1 MIVILKDLFRSITL
15 LWRAD
20 KSAFYINFMLQVV
33 LAISPVASL
42 LCLRLLIDA
51 MMPPNINF
59 SAAIIPLAIWGSIQ
73 LVQAV
78 ASQYAVYI
86 NTMHQQH
93 LTDYLSQEVLNK
105 AVNVTY
111 DYYEN
116 PAYHDTLHLA
126 QQQVIYKT
134 PAILSGFN
142 AMLLN
147 SLSLCFLFGFL
158 FSLKPSFALLL
169 IVLSLPLAV
178 IKWYA
183 GFSLIRL
190 ERKLAPKEREAHYLY
205 HILTSVAHAKE
216 VRIFGF
222 GRDFLARFSSFRAF
236 IHQEKKSLYKK
247 NTLYSIIAE
256 ILEVAII
263 TFILVYL
270 ARNVWGKLITVGVFV
285 IYLQGFQRLQ
295 TTSRNFLQAL
305 VQLFQQRVF
314 LRDLFLFLDL
324 PVPEPPEVN
333 NAFPREHKGLSINN
347 VSFHY
352 PQTKKPVLQNISFNC
367 VPGNII
373 ALVGENGS
381 GKSTLVKLLARL
393 YDLQTGS
400 IAVDGIN
407 ISEITLPDFRNNST
421 FLFQDF
427 ERYFLTVGENIA
439 FEAFHDPGNIEDIKQ
454 AAILADA
461 HLFISG
467 LSAGYNSRMGSLF
480 QGSEQLSGGQWQKL
494 ALARLFYRNGS
505 LMVLDEPTSAL
516 DATAEYEVFQHVKE
530 SVGNKM
536 VLLITHR
543 LYNLK
548 IADYIYFMKDGMIA
562 EEGTFDSLIAANGLF
577 RNMYDKQKL

>member
-1 MIVILKDLFRSITL
+1 
-15 LWRAD
+15 
-20 KSAFYINFMLQVV
+20 
-33 LAISPVASL
+33 
-42 LCLRLLIDA
+42 
-51 MMPPNINF
+51 
-59 SAAIIPLAIWGSIQ
+59 
-73 LVQAV
+73 
-78 ASQYAVYI
+78 
-86 NTMHQQH
+86 
-93 LTDYLSQEVLNK
+93 
-105 AVNVTY
+105 
-111 DYYEN
+111 
-116 PAYHDTLHLA
+116 
-126 QQQVIYKT
+126 
-134 PAILSGFN
+134 
-142 AMLLN
+142 
-147 SLSLCFLFGFL
+147 
-158 FSLKPSFALLL
+158 
-169 IVLSLPLAV
+169 
-178 IKWYA
+178 
-183 GFSLIRL
+183 
-190 ERKLAPKEREAHYLY
+190 
-205 HILTSVAHAKE
+205 VAHAKE

-222 GRDFLARFSSFRAF
+222 GRDFLARFSSFRTF
-236 IHQEKKSLYKK
+236 IHQEKKKLYKK
-247 NTLYSIIAE
+247 NTFYSVIAE

-295 TTSRNFLQAL
+295 ATSRNFLQAL

-324 PVPEPPEVN
+324 PLPETPV
-333 NAFPREHKGLSINN
+333 ASTVFPREDKGLSINN

-352 PQTKKPVLQNISFNC
+352 PQTEKPVLHDISFNC
-367 VPGNII
+367 APGNII

-427 ERYFLTVGENIA
+427 EKYFLTVGENIA
-439 FEAFHDPGNIEDIKQ
+439 FEAFHDPGNLNGVRQ
-454 AAILADA
+454 AAMLADA
-461 HLFISG
+461 HPFISG
-467 LSAGYNSRMGSLF
+467 LSAGYNSRMGTLF

-516 DATAEYEVFQHVKE
+516 DATAEYEVFQHIKA

-562 EEGTFDSLIAANGLF
+562 EEGSFDSLIAANGLF